1 MVIGFHEVPPS
12 TISPFRTNSDL
23 VENIFCREQGHNGQN
38 SNPTYPQYSS
48 KVNLPQLQMLAM
60 KEERNQL
67 LLSLSQ
73 KYHLT
78 CILNCVILI
87 VTERELL
94 SNTIATIFQNTEL
107 ANSFIRVSKVT
118 VRFSR
123 KQKRDELN
131 ESLEKHRHA
140 LRAEPMTF
148 LTRELACAVNGW
160 WMVSTV
166 CNGHRNWIEL
176 MKYLYPAF

>member
-78 CILNCVILI
+78 CILNCVKYKTFIPLILI

-94 SNTIATIFQNTEL
+94 SNTIAKIFQKNGT
-107 ANSFIRVSKVT
+107 SK
-118 VRFSR
+118 
-123 KQKRDELN
+123 
-131 ESLEKHRHA
+131 
-140 LRAEPMTF
+140 F
-148 LTRELACAVNGW
+148 LYHG
-160 WMVSTV
+160 
-166 CNGHRNWIEL
+166 
-176 MKYLYPAF
+176 